1 MRIANTCSFPVTSVS
16 ESGIIFRLT
25 GLAAPMFINAF
36 LWPGRDLL
44 KASSLRW
51 SSRQLGI
58 FGYFE
63 MAGHLEGKDL
73 FLVLGVVNLYM
84 I

>member
-1 MRIANTCSFPVTSVS
+1 MRIASTCSFLITAVL
-16 ESGIIFRLT
+16 EFEIIFRLT
-25 GLAAPMFINAF
+25 GLAAPMFIKVF